1 MSPEELTALKLNRT
15 SGTNHQDIDDATR
28 FLRGTQ
34 MKTMGVQKR
43 DVGIQAFTSLLRFEH
58 TLSRQ
63 YGKGSFVLLCSSFF
77 LRSFGACGLKGVVFF
92 SSRFFVV
99 FWQVAI
105 LPEEWVNIYQVRNC
119 FHNCLVMF
127 NIFFNTFSPVRCQ
140 DRPMKM
146 LTNCSELFCFNARN
160 NAVKHGRASFD
171 SYLCSFSS
179 IQQTGRGRPQQ

>member
-63 YGKGSFVLLCSSFF
+63 YGKGSFVLFF
-77 LRSFGACGLKGVVFF
+77 LRSFGVCGLKGVVFF

-99 FWQVAI
+99 FWQVVI

-119 FHNCLVMF
+119 FHNFLTMF
-127 NIFFNTFSPVRCQ
+127 DIFFNTFSPVRCQ
-140 DRPMKM
+140 YRPMKM

-179 IQQTGRGRPQQ
+179 IQQTGWGGPQQ